1 MKKTRKLGQIYLLL
15 RVDSCIEK
23 EIFLKRLKQ
32 MTDEVRNQPSNVKE
46 GVMLPNDPE
55 IKVSKERLNNGI
67 PIDNK
72 VYEDLKN
79 LSDNYKI
86 KLNFK

>member
-1 MKKTRKLGQIYLLL
+1 
-15 RVDSCIEK
+15 
-23 EIFLKRLKQ
+23 
-32 MTDEVRNQPSNVKE
+32 
-46 GVMLPNDPE
+46 MLPNDPE